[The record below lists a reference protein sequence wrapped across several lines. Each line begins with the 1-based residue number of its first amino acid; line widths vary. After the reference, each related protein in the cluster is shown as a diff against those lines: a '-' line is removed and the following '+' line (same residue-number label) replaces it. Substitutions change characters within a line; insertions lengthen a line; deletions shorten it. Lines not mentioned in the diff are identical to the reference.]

1 MKDPSD
7 SIRQWLY
14 NILNNTITYD
24 GDYIPCYSFIPKDA
38 SKPSIIIGEQYMEAD
53 VSVKDAYITENS
65 VALEIYAS
73 YSGNDASY
81 KLINS
86 VGEDVLELV
95 TDDPI
100 TSIGSGGQ
108 SVTTVTGYDVISVNV
123 VSIATERVLYDN
135 EIVLMKSIIIKLIL
149 EEN

>member
-7 SIRQWLY
+7 SIRQWLF
-14 NILNNTITYD
+14 NILNNTISYS
-24 GDYIPCYSFIPKDA
+24 GSYIPCYSFVPKDA

-53 VSVKDAYITENS
+53 ESTKDSWITVNS
-65 VALEIYAS
+65 VVLEIYAS

-95 TDDPI
+95 TAEPL
-100 TSIGSGGQ
+100 TSVGSG
-108 SVTTVTGYDVISVNV
+108 SIAVTTVTGYDVISVMV
-123 VSIATERVLYDN
+123 QSIATERILFDN
-135 EIVLMKSIIIKLIL
+135 EIVLMKSIIIKLTL
-149 EEN
+149 EEE